1 MYYIVYHIQLYLI
14 ISKQVNYIITSFI
27 FIILIINQNLRV
39 LRIKFISREQYYL
52 DLLKPE
58 YNILKIA
65 GSRLGSIQSEATN
78 IKISI
83 AHKGKNNHFYAK
95 THTYETR
102 KKIGLSLKSIIR
114 VNNNKPRVVT
124 LKTKLSMS
132 LRCKGVCKSF

>member
-1 MYYIVYHIQLYLI
+1 
-14 ISKQVNYIITSFI
+14 
-27 FIILIINQNLRV
+27 